1 MGRVRAGGVAAA
13 LTALALLAACGIS
26 GTSGS
31 TTAAARHFKPGVP
44 PSMTIS
50 PADGASDVRLDVP
63 VQVSAVNGVLR
74 AVRVTSE
81 QGSLDGAFNPDRTA
95 WTASVAVAP
104 GTRYQLS
111 ATAAGADDMVR
122 SSVTAFTTI
131 TPQQVL
137 TIDVQPY
144 GGAVVGI
151 GSPIVVNFSR
161 PVTNR
166 AAVQKRLELTM
177 SKPVEGAWN
186 WLSPT
191 QVRYRPRLPWP
202 SGEKVTLRLN
212 LAGVDAGS
220 GVWGTSS
227 RSVGFTVGDAHV
239 STVDLA
245 AHSMTV
251 TNNGKVVGT
260 FPISGGR
267 PDRPTMGGPHNVLFK
282 TPSMIFDTTR
292 TATDSADRY
301 RLTSDW
307 DVNFTSG
314 GEFVH
319 SAPWSVGSQGYANV
333 SHGCVNASPANA
345 EWFYYFSQVGDIINV
360 INYTRPPELDQ
371 DGTDWARSWDQWLA
385 GDAVR
390 NPNATTG
397 TTPRVTGGT
406 EGP

>member
-1 MGRVRAGGVAAA
+1 MGLVRRAGWAAAA
-13 LTALALLAACGIS
+13 LTALALLASC
-26 GTSGS
+26 GTSSGAS
-31 TTAAARHFKPGVP
+31 SPAAARHFIPGVAP
-44 PSMTIS
+44 TTTIT
-50 PADGASDVRLDVP
+50 PADGASSVRLDVP
-63 VQVSAVNGVLR
+63 VHVSTANGVLR
-74 AVRVTSE
+74 EVRVTSE

-95 WTASVAVAP
+95 WTASAAVQP
-104 GTRYQLS
+104 GTRYQVS
-111 ATAAGADDMVR
+111 ATAAGPDDLVTT
-122 SSVTAFTTI
+122 SVTAFTTM

-137 TIDVQPY
+137 TTDVQPY
-144 GGAVVGI
+144 GEAVVGI
-151 GSPIVVNFSR
+151 AVPIVVNFNL
-161 PVTNR
+161 PVANR
-166 AAVQKRLELTM
+166 AAVQKRLKLAM

-186 WLSPT
+186 WFSST

-202 SGEKVTLRLN
+202 SGEKLTLRLN
-212 LAGVDAGS
+212 LVGVDAGG

-227 RSVGFTVGDAHV
+227 RSVTFTVGDAHV

-245 AHSMTV
+245 AHTMIV
-251 TNNGKVVGT
+251 TNNGKVVRT

-267 PDRPTMGGPHNVLFK
+267 PERPTMGGPHNVLFK
-282 TPSMIFDTTR
+282 APSMIFDTTR
-292 TATDSADRY
+292 TATNPADSY

-345 EWFYYFSQVGDIINV
+345 EWFYYFSQVGDLINV
-360 INYTRPPELDQ
+360 INYTRPPELAQ
-371 DGTDWARSWDQWLA
+371 DGTDWAWSWGNWVA

-397 TTPRVTGGT
+397 TVPRVAGAT